1 MKLLRGAASILT
13 LALFVMPVHAAS
25 VQTHVEP
32 MQVAQAADATLPPEV
47 QAILG
52 EQRGVG
58 DLSLDELK
66 TRAAQAL
73 AYSQD
78 QSLPQDIRDQLKSLG
93 DAANANLAA
102 RTAVDA
108 PAAPAAEPA
117 PAPAVEPP
125 KVEAA
130 PAVEAPKAEAAPAIE
145 PAPTP
150 AVEAPKV
157 EEAPAVEAPKV
168 EAAPA
173 VEAPKVE
180 AAPAVVAPK
189 VEAAPAVEA
198 PKVEAAPAVEP
209 APAPA
214 VEAPKVEAA
223 PAPAAALPDDVQ
235 ALLADTRA
243 ASELTNEEIQTR
255 ASSARRF
262 AKDESLPQDVRDQLT
277 AMAAAAHDEFV
288 VRKQNPAAAQK
299 AAEPAAPIIVQ
310 EAPAAPAA
318 DAAAAP
324 AVAPVAPPLPAPTAA
339 EVKALDGNAGN
350 PEIEKKA
357 QTYLTDAT
365 PLEKLSDVDLR
376 SRLDGVRDLLSSNQL
391 SSATEKSVR
400 DKLQSEREV
409 LRSRLAQAAATQAV
423 QQTAKQAAPP
433 PVPAAE
439 LAAIAAAPLP
449 PVPVQPPA
457 PAPVAGT
464 TTNNATVNNT
474 TINNTTIITNVTP
487 VQVVL
492 QDRRPPEQLQL
503 SELQRRVQVYDEAQY
518 NQDYDVENRDYWR
531 ASVAR
536 DREILRRRM
545 LAERRA
551 RAEQLALNANIGG
564 VDFTIGINF
573 DANRP
578 PPPRA
583 VFAAEIDEQ
592 EMQDV
597 LIAPPRMTIKKRYSL
612 DEIAAQPKLR
622 NTVSR
627 IEIDTIRF
635 GSNEA
640 FIREEQMDS
649 LDGVGSIIERIVK
662 KYPNEVFLIEGH
674 TDARGTDAYNIKL
687 SKARAE
693 AVKTALTEYY
703 VISPKNLRTVG
714 LGERFLKIP
723 TADAE
728 PENRRVSIA
737 RITQLLSRA
746 Q

>member
-13 LALFVMPVHAAS
+13 LALFVMPVHAAAD
-25 VQTHVEP
+25 QTNVEP
-32 MQVAQAADATLPPEV
+32 IQIAQAADAALPPEV
-47 QAILG
+47 QAILA

-58 DLSLDELK
+58 DLSIEELK

-102 RTAVDA
+102 RTQVDP
-108 PAAPAAEPA
+108 PAAPAAEP
-117 PAPAVEPP
+117 
-125 KVEAA
+125 A
-130 PAVEAPKAEAAPAIE
+130 PAVEAPKAEAAPAAE
-145 PAPTP
+145 PAPV
-150 AVEAPKV
+150 VEAPKV
-157 EEAPAVEAPKV
+157 EAAPAVEAPKV

-180 AAPAVVAPK
+180 AAPAVEP
-189 VEAAPAVEA
+189 APAVEA
-198 PKVEAAPAVEP
+198 PKAEAAPVVEAPKAEAAPAVEP
-209 APAPA
+209 APV
-214 VEAPKVEAA
+214 VEAPKAEVA
-223 PAPAAALPDDVQ
+223 PAPAVALPEEVT
-235 ALLADTRA
+235 ALLADTRTA
-243 ASELTNEEIQTR
+243 AELTNEEIQTR
-255 ASSARRF
+255 ATSARRF
-262 AKDESLPQDVRDQLT
+262 AKDESLPQDVRDQLA

-288 VRKQNPAAAQK
+288 IRKQNPAAAQK

-310 EAPAAPAA
+310 EAPAPAV

-324 AVAPVAPPLPAPTAA
+324 TIAPVAPPLPAPTAA

-357 QTYLTDAT
+357 QTYLADAT
-365 PLEKLSDVDLR
+365 PLDKLSDVDLR

-409 LRSRLAQAAATQAV
+409 LRSRLAQAEATQAV
-423 QQTAKQAAPP
+423 QQTAKQPAPA

-439 LAAIAAAPLP
+439 LAAISAAPLP

-457 PAPVAGT
+457 PKAVAGT

-518 NQDYDVENRDYWR
+518 NQNYDVENRDYWR

-545 LAERRA
+545 IAERRA

-564 VDFTIGINF
+564 LDFTIGINF
-573 DANRP
+573 DATRP

-597 LIAPPRMTIKKRYSL
+597 LIAAPRMTIKKRYSL
-612 DEIAAQPKLR
+612 DEIAAEPKLR

-649 LDGVGSIIERIVK
+649 LGGVGAIIERIVK

-703 VISPKNLRTVG
+703 VIPAKNLRTVG